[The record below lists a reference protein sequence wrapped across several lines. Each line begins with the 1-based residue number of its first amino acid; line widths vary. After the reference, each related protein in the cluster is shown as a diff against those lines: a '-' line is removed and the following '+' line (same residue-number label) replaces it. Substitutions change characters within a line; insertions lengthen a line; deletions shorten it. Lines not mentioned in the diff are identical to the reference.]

1 VLGHGAIVRSG
12 TVVMT
17 WVAGAFSVHGVVVAG
32 VGEAPLPCLLGEG
45 RPEPPSPLDAVR
57 NSLAESS
64 IKARR
69 EDGVPLRVEPMKMT
83 RELPL
88 LGERLRPLK

>member
-1 VLGHGAIVRSG
+1 
-12 TVVMT
+12 
-17 WVAGAFSVHGVVVAG
+17 
-32 VGEAPLPCLLGEG
+32 
-45 RPEPPSPLDAVR
+45 
-57 NSLAESS
+57 LAESS

-88 LGERLRPLK
+88 LGERLMPLK